1 MINSAY
7 QRIFCQLSD
16 LIMYAVIETGG
27 KQHKVEEGQTLLID
41 LISDDKKKITFDN
54 VLLDSD
60 DKTVE
65 IGQPYLSNVK
75 VTAKIVE
82 EVKGTKISIIRFRRR
97 KHSMRK
103 QGHRVKY
110 TKIEIDKIKLESK

>member
-41 LISDDKKKITFDN
+41 LISDSKKKITFDN
-54 VLLDSD
+54 VLLYSD

-75 VTAKIVE
+75 VTAKIID
-82 EVKGTKISIIRFRRR
+82 EVKGTKLSILRF
-97 KHSMRK
+97 
-103 QGHRVKY
+103 
-110 TKIEIDKIKLESK
+110 ILIIKVLLP